1 MILGCCSHQLILLS
15 RKEELKIPH
24 CMPERGLSEQPL
36 LLVGARAELPT
47 LLVLRACL
55 LSGAVAAVGTCV
67 ALLTYRAWI

>member
-1 MILGCCSHQLILLS
+1 
-15 RKEELKIPH
+15 
-24 CMPERGLSEQPL
+24 MPERGLSEQPL